1 MKTLPRNFLAL
12 FLSDIISRL
21 LAFIATV
28 YIARLLGVQGL
39 GLLSYGAAFL
49 TYALLFVNPGL
60 TTIGAR
66 EIAKDTSRQMI
77 IADILGLRLVLT
89 FVVFIF
95 FALGVY
101 LIPGQLATKTIILTY
116 LVSLFPLVFI
126 LEFVFQGRQEMH
138 FIGISRLIQ
147 YIVYVLLL
155 YVFLKAPIDIYNVP
169 VYLFFGYIAATLF
182 LLVVFFMKSRSM
194 SIRFVPKAWHKILTM
209 SMPVG
214 FATIFNQVALYLP
227 TVALGLVHSKVEVG
241 LYSAAYKIVA
251 MLLIIERVFHFVFFP
266 VISRQYRIAETNLSR
281 SFAFLVRLL
290 FSITIPVA
298 VCGIVLAGNIIYS
311 IYGAEFSGSVIVLR
325 ILLLYFLI
333 TPINTIFG
341 YGLVA
346 IDQQHKFFRVIAYTA
361 VISVVLIIALGYLFK
376 ASGVALA
383 LLSGETVG
391 IILMNRQLKKHID
404 FKSLKQII
412 KPLIA
417 ALITGL
423 VLYVFRQVHVLIL
436 VLAAVVIYL
445 LVFYIIKGFSFK
457 ELSDFKNILTEK

>member
-1 MKTLPRNFLAL
+1 
-12 FLSDIISRL
+12 
-21 LAFIATV
+21 
-28 YIARLLGVQGL
+28 
-39 GLLSYGAAFL
+39 
-49 TYALLFVNPGL
+49 
-60 TTIGAR
+60 
-66 EIAKDTSRQMI
+66 
-77 IADILGLRLVLT
+77 
-89 FVVFIF
+89 
-95 FALGVY
+95 
-101 LIPGQLATKTIILTY
+101 
-116 LVSLFPLVFI
+116 
-126 LEFVFQGRQEMH
+126 
-138 FIGISRLIQ
+138 
-147 YIVYVLLL
+147 
-155 YVFLKAPIDIYNVP
+155 
-169 VYLFFGYIAATLF
+169 
-182 LLVVFFMKSRSM
+182 
-194 SIRFVPKAWHKILTM
+194 
-209 SMPVG
+209 
-214 FATIFNQVALYLP
+214 
-227 TVALGLVHSKVEVG
+227 
-241 LYSAAYKIVA
+241 
-251 MLLIIERVFHFVFFP
+251 
-266 VISRQYRIAETNLSR
+266 
-281 SFAFLVRLL
+281 
-290 FSITIPVA
+290 

-445 LVFYIIKGFSFK
+445 LIFYIIKGFSFK
-457 ELSDFKNILTEK
+457 ELSDFKNILTDK